1 MPIQGL
7 MISTDQF
14 PIQKCAVFASSRK
27 SAARGGGFFFCYRHF
42 YMRCLRVLSD
52 ISEGF
57 LKNAINNDLF
67 GVRKQCID
75 IGYVKGFNYRS
86 YP

>member
-1 MPIQGL
+1 
-7 MISTDQF
+7 
-14 PIQKCAVFASSRK
+14 
-27 SAARGGGFFFCYRHF
+27 
-42 YMRCLRVLSD
+42 MRCLRVLSD

-75 IGYVKGFNYRS
+75 IGYVRGFNYRS